1 MRYNLKLMRYCAFI
15 ILMVLL
21 GSCSSSKKVQTYKTE
36 DVEIKTTEDINA
48 IELVDKVDF
57 VVIDTTKVEFDTIEI
72 TVTEFEVTS
81 DTLSNTIISLPKKI
95 TTTKKTN
102 LKIQQ
107 GKTESSIKT
116 ETTTT
121 YNKETD
127 TEIII
132 DKEEKTVTKKKFSN
146 NAIVRMFYLI
156 VVVILMAYII
166 IKKYFPSIFVK
177 VRKLLML

>member
-1 MRYNLKLMRYCAFI
+1 MKYKLKSMRYYTFI
-15 ILMVLL
+15 ILMMLL

-36 DVEIKTTEDINA
+36 DTELKTKEDINT
-48 IELVDKVDF
+48 IDSLKKSDSI
-57 VVIDTTKVEFDTIEI
+57 VVDTTKVKFDTIEI
-72 TVTEFEVTS
+72 TVTEFEVVN
-81 DTLSNTIISLPKKI
+81 DTFSNTTISLPKKI

-102 LKIQQ
+102 LKTQQ
-107 GKTESSIKT
+107 GKTKSSTKT

-121 YNKETD
+121 YNKETG

-132 DKEEKTVTKKKFSN
+132 DKEEKTVIKKKFSN